1 MSPSTTKSAR
11 QPTFWERTLG
21 YSNTAYTRTLKP
33 GFDKA
38 YAVVDKLGAP
48 VNRLSNRVGS
58 EAFWPTTLDKES
70 TKCARILRSFCKDGF
85 YEHMQEEAGEKAT
98 EQHKDITINVP
109 QGKQTNLVRI
119 PAKVIQNAVGL
130 AIFTTMRTGW
140 MLGGSGGAG
149 IVVARNP
156 DTREWSSPSGIMTHN
171 VSVGFL
177 MGVDIYDTILV
188 INNYTALEAFTRLR
202 CTLGAEVGVVA
213 GPVGVGSTLDTEFY
227 HKPAPVWS
235 YVKGRGLY
243 AGVALA
249 GNVVIE
255 RSDENER
262 FYGYRVSASDI
273 LAGRVRNPPVKEYQ
287 VLVDTLKAAQGD
299 VVDDKLL
306 PLGEAPSDMELD
318 LSRGS
323 FGVPAEDDDD
333 PYGVKALEAEG
344 LHIREAGTH
353 RRPSAE
359 TFEFKPAPSSPVYPN
374 YRRSVDSGRRRTGS
388 WRNSATSVN
397 STHVV
402 TPNAEDE
409 YTKSSLRW
417 SSKPG
422 SIRDASPENID
433 EATRKISTAPG
444 STNNDTSPRASR
456 AESIGVYHDQL
467 EASPDQHQE
476 CVSEHEDI
484 DDDLSELDSDVEIG
498 TAVTSVAGVK
508 VVNVPKREAPALP
521 ARNPGRVVSATQTSY
536 FTIKL
541 QTHHN
546 YPQGGL
552 VLRSSIDDWTVDH
565 TGEHDHSTWQFK
577 LDTNLLKGGFECK
590 FVLLPDNWMH
600 GPNIHIENLTAGDD
614 ITFSDDTVAF
624 DLPIPS
630 ESTTVP
636 TLLADDE
643 NKKPPSLAGTD
654 DEDKFVSVP
663 PTPDVEKEQ
672 SNTS

>member
-1 MSPSTTKSAR
+1 MSQSNTKPTH

-21 YSNTAYTRTLKP
+21 YSNTAYTKALKP

-38 YAVVDKLGAP
+38 YAAVDKLGPP

-85 YEHMQEEAGEKAT
+85 YEHLEEEVDEKTA
-98 EQHKDITINVP
+98 EKHKDITINVP
-109 QGKQTNLVRI
+109 QGKQTNLIKI

-140 MLGGSGGAG
+140 ILGGSGGAG
-149 IVVARNP
+149 VVVARHP
-156 DTREWSSPSGIMTHN
+156 QTREWSSPSGIMIQN
-171 VSVGFL
+171 ISVGFL
-177 MGVDIYDTILV
+177 MGADIYDTILV
-188 INNYTALEAFTRLR
+188 INSYTALEAFTRLR

-213 GPVGVGSTLDTEFY
+213 GPLGTGSTLDTEFY

-262 FYGYRVSASDI
+262 FYGTRIPASEI
-273 LAGRVRNPPVKEYQ
+273 LAGKVQHPPLKEYRI
-287 VLVDTLKAAQGD
+287 LMDTLKAAQGD

-306 PLGEAPSDMELD
+306 PAGEAPSDIELD
-318 LSRGS
+318 LSLGS
-323 FGVPAEDDDD
+323 FGIPAEHDDD

-359 TFEFKPAPSSPVYPN
+359 TFEFKPAPSSPIFPN
-374 YRRSVDSGRRRTGS
+374 YRRSVDSGKRRTGS

-397 STHVV
+397 STPTA
-402 TPNAEDE
+402 TPNADDE
-409 YTKSSLRW
+409 HTRSSLRW

-422 SIRDASPENID
+422 SVR
-433 EATRKISTAPG
+433 
-444 STNNDTSPRASR
+444 
-456 AESIGVYHDQL
+456 H
-467 EASPDQHQE
+467 ASPDIIEEEEARKNSSEPAVANNDAASRSSQAESVSIHTDKLETSHDQDQE
-476 CVSEHEDI
+476 RVSEHDDV

-498 TAVTSVAGVK
+498 TAVTSVAGAK
-508 VVNVPKREAPALP
+508 VVNVPKRETPALP
-521 ARNPGRVVSATQTSY
+521 VRNPDRVSSTTQANH

-541 QTHHN
+541 QTERY
-546 YPQGGL
+546 YPQEGL
-552 VLRSSIDDWTVDH
+552 VLRTSFDDWTVDR
-565 TGEHDHSTWQFK
+565 TGELAHGVWHFK
-577 LDTNLLKGGFECK
+577 LDTKLFNEAFECK
-590 FVLLPDNWMH
+590 FVLLPDRWMH
-600 GPNIHIENLTAGDD
+600 GSNLHVDVPVAGGE
-614 ITFSDDTVAF
+614 ITF
-624 DLPIPS
+624 
-630 ESTTVP
+630 
-636 TLLADDE
+636 ADDAVNFSPPAPGE
-643 NKKPPSLAGTD
+643 QIEGEDNKSPSLAGHD

-663 PTPDVEKEQ
+663 ATPDVEKGQ
-672 SNTS
+672 TNGL